1 MSHILVNQTRKRK
14 LKGMSVYLYSSNLK
28 VFIAL
33 LQLLYFR
40 IWHWV
45 KKDLPEHVN
54 PENHLVPKGPAL
66 NAKSPLD
73 MFMAH
78 CGEETFELL
87 TLKSNRYWQQV
98 ARSRSKIVSIQE
110 MLFLLASASAWALF
124 PDVCIGHQRAEYQ
137 LSQI

>member
-1 MSHILVNQTRKRK
+1 MMKLKMTPQKMSHILVNQTRKRK

-87 TLKSNRYWQQV
+87 NLESNPHRQQLPDGT
-98 ARSRSKIVSIQE
+98 RKCPLMSRKEIQKKGRE
-110 MLFLLASASAWALF
+110 AY
-124 PDVCIGHQRAEYQ
+124 D
-137 LSQI
+137 